1 MNKTNMIALLFVL
14 VIAAW
19 LLRPTET
26 EQYANPNLSK
36 LQLEKKLQKASK
48 GLLIASENL
57 DKMSEKELKKLEN
70 IFKVMIRA

>member
-26 EQYANPNLSK
+26 EQYANPRLSK
-36 LQLEKKLQKASK
+36 LRRELRKVSK
-48 GLLIASENL
+48 GLMVASKNL
-57 DKMSEKELKKLEN
+57 DKMSEKELKKLVD
-70 IFKVMIRA
+70 ILRAVKRA

>member
-26 EQYANPNLSK
+26 EQYANPRLSK
-36 LQLEKKLQKASK
+36 LRRELQKASK
-48 GLLIASENL
+48 GLHNASKNL
-57 DKMSEKELKKLEN
+57 DKMSEKKLKKLVD
-70 IFKVMIRA
+70 ILRAMKRA

>member
-26 EQYANPNLSK
+26 EQYANPKLSK
-36 LQLEKKLQKASK
+36 LQRELQKASK
-48 GLLIASENL
+48 GLKFKKL
-57 DKMSEKELKKLEN
+57 DKMSEKELKKLDN
-70 IFKVMIRA
+70 ILKAMKRA